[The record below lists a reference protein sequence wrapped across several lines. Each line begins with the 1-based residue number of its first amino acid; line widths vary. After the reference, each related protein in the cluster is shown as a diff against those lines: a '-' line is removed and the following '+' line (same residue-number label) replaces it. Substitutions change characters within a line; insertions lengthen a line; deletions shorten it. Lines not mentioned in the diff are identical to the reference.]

1 MIKSLLKHLCKC
13 TLVFAVL
20 FASFQHASAQME
32 NDGIMIP
39 KNYLCPGV
47 MYSNSSWT
55 NYWEGTFK
63 RNNGNIGKVNTNM
76 YAVMATYGIADNL
89 IITANV
95 PYVTTHASAG
105 TLKGQKGIQDL
116 SVNLKWRGL
125 RIKSGSSVFS
135 LIASVS
141 GSIPLTN
148 YEADFDPLALGS
160 HSKNFTARGIVD
172 YSYGKAF
179 VTASGAYI
187 TRSNI
192 TIDRNSYYTTELIY
206 SNQVKLPNLSDYNFR
221 AGYRSKYF
229 IAEAVADISTSLG
242 GFDIRKNDMPFPS
255 NRMNMTSIGGNLRY
269 RLKSFYGLEFTAGDD
284 YVVSGRNAGQSNM
297 IHGGISYIFGLTQ
310 KKVQDK
316 DSYKN

>member
-1 MIKSLLKHLCKC
+1 MIKPLRRHLYKC
-13 TLVFAVL
+13 ILALITTLAL
-20 FASFQHASAQME
+20 TQHASAQME

-47 MYSNSSWT
+47 MFSTSSWT

-63 RNNGNIGKVNTNM
+63 RNNGNIGKVTDNM
-76 YAVMATYGIADNL
+76 YSAMVTYGITNDL
-89 IITANV
+89 LVTASV
-95 PYVTTHASAG
+95 PYVTTNASAG
-105 TLKGQKGIQDL
+105 TLEGQNGIQDL

-125 RIKSGSSVFS
+125 RYKSGKSTLS
-135 LIASVS
+135 LFASVT

-148 YEADFDPLALGS
+148 YEADFDPLALGT
-160 HSKNFTARGIVD
+160 HSKNLSGRAIVD
-172 YSYGKAF
+172 YSFGKIFA
-179 VTASGAYI
+179 TASGAYI
-187 TRSNI
+187 LRSNI

-206 SNQVKLPNLSDYNFR
+206 SNQVKLPNMSDYNFR

-255 NRMNMTSIGGNLRY
+255 NRMNMTSVGGNLRY
-269 RLKSFYGLEFTAGDD
+269 RLKSFYGLELTAGDD
-284 YVVSGRNAGQSNM
+284 YVVDGRNAGQSNM
-297 IHGGISYIFGLTQ
+297 IHAGLSYIFGLSE